1 MRSFFLIL
9 PILCFFHFN
18 TTAQVDSTFDNSKPL
33 KIVVKPT
40 LPFIFEEDGEIN
52 GFAIELWDRIADE
65 LDVDYTLSIVK
76 TMPELI
82 STIQENKAD
91 IGIGSV
97 SITEEREKIVD
108 FTQPYME
115 SGLRLLKRV
124 DTENSSFSTIRHLFS
139 GEIFLAILI
148 IFLLILFISHLLWV
162 VERKINAESFP
173 VNYRIGIKESIWWSL
188 STLISGGCENK
199 APIGFAGRL
208 VAITWMLG
216 GIGLTSFITATLA
229 SALTIGSL
237 NNSVNGISDLKATNL
252 GTIEGSSAE
261 AFLKKSGYNII
272 GYKDLDKSVVG
283 LESKKISAIVFDSP
297 VLLYYNSIHQGKN
310 LEIAGE
316 IFEKQDYGFALPLGS
331 PLRKEVN
338 SVILKLK
345 FSGFIDDLKE
355 KWFPSE
361 EVVE

>member
-1 MRSFFLIL
+1 MRSFYLLL
-9 PILCFFHFN
+9 PFLCFFIHN
-18 TTAQVDSTFDNSKPL
+18 STAQVDSIFDKSKPL
-33 KIVVKPT
+33 RIVVKST

-65 LDVDYTLSIVK
+65 LDVDYTISKVNS
-76 TMPELI
+76 MPKLI
-82 STIQENKAD
+82 TTVQDNNAD

-124 DTENSSFSTIRHLFS
+124 DSENSSFSTIRHLFS

-148 IFLLILFISHLLWV
+148 IFLLILFISHLLWI
-162 VERKINAESFP
+162 VERKINSKSFP
-173 VNYRIGIKESIWWSL
+173 VDYRIGIKESIWWSL

-237 NNSVNGISDLKATNL
+237 NNSVNSLSDLKATNL

-261 AFLKKSGYNII
+261 IFLKKSGYNMI
-272 GYKDLDKSVVG
+272 GFKDLNEAVVG

-310 LEIAGE
+310 LEIAGAV
-316 IFEKQDYGFALPLGS
+316 FEKQDYGFALPLGS

-361 EVVE
+361 EVE